1 VSWAATQTDEHG
13 AESTSARRMVNW
25 VQLESVMRH
34 TSLYTTLRAASTVD
48 QRGARRRRLAG
59 PQDDEPVP
67 NRGMARSVGGGAES
81 KRGRVVSERVSPVGA
96 RFHWMRARFHWMRAK
111 GCDGHSAVKRLTTE
125 DMNLF
130 APSFCGSG

>member
-13 AESTSARRMVNW
+13 AESTSARQMVNW
-25 VQLESVMRH
+25 VQLGSVMRH

-48 QRGARRRRLAG
+48 QRGARRWRLAG

-67 NRGMARSVGGGAES
+67 NRGMARSADGGAES
-81 KRGRVVSERVSPVGA
+81 KRGWVVSERVSPV
-96 RFHWMRARFHWMRAK
+96 RARCHWMRAK
-111 GCDGHSAVKRLTTE
+111 GCDGHSAVKCLTTE

-130 APSFCGSG
+130 APSFYGSG